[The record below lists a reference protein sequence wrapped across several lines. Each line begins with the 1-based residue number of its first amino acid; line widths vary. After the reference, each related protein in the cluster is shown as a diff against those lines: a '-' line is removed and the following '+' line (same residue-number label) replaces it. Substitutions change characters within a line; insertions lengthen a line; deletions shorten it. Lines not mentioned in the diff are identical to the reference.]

1 MATSGSNTE
10 KPTPQRVKKAREEGK
25 FVSTRGLTGALVF
38 ATAVILVGNA
48 LPKWAGQ
55 LKLSTISVF
64 QAGIAGELGEAGWI
78 RILRSLAVQTL
89 LPVLWGGAIILALVV
104 AVHLGITQMGF
115 SMNRLTPKL
124 SNLNPMA
131 RLSQLP
137 AQNLKS
143 LIEAVLLIAVM
154 AVTIDSLFSEH
165 AASLLRLP
173 FQPLPLAITQVSG
186 MLNGLLWKG
195 AAVFL
200 LFGCSDFFQQYRRHS
215 SGLKMSKQEVK
226 EEMKRNDGDPQ
237 IKGRIRRLRRDLM
250 RRQMIQDVP
259 KATAIIVNPTH
270 FAVAIRY
277 EAGSMPCPV
286 CVAKGKNWLA
296 LRIRQ
301 IAVQHEVPIIEN
313 PPLARA
319 LYASIQVG
327 NTIPPEFYKAIA
339 EILAYIYRM
348 MGRKVPA

>member
-1 MATSGSNTE
+1 MAGSNTE
-10 KPTPQRVKKAREEGK
+10 KPTPQRIKKAREQGQ
-25 FVSTRGLTGALVF
+25 FVSTRGLTGALQF
-38 ATAVILVGNA
+38 AAAVILIGNA
-48 LPKWAGQ
+48 LPKWADR
-55 LKLSTISVF
+55 LKLSTVTVF

-78 RILRSLAVQTL
+78 RLLRSLAVETL
-89 LPVLWGGAIILALVV
+89 LPVLAGGAMIFALVV

-124 SNLNPMA
+124 SNLNPMS

-137 AQNLKS
+137 AQNLKA
-143 LIEAVLLIAVM
+143 LIEAVLLIGVM
-154 AVTIDSLFSEH
+154 AVTINSLLSEH
-165 AASLLRLP
+165 ANALLRLP
-173 FQPLPLAITQVSG
+173 FQSLPLAITQVSE

-195 AAVFL
+195 TAVFL
-200 LFGCSDFFQQYRRHS
+200 LFGCSDFFQQYRKYS
-215 SGLKMSKQEVK
+215 SGLKMSKQEIK

-250 RRQMIQDVP
+250 RRQMIKDVP
-259 KATAIIVNPTH
+259 SATAVIVNPTH

-277 EAGSMPCPV
+277 EADSMPCPI
-286 CVAKGKNWLA
+286 CVAKGRNWLA

-301 IAVQHEVPIIEN
+301 VAVEHEVPIIEN

-348 MGRKVPA
+348 MGRKLPA